1 MGIQALCPAQTFVS
15 VDRLLPRNPLR
26 HIHSSVVVN
35 CMSTNYERTKWVK
48 NCNFVKS
55 SNMSTVEL
63 RHTIIE
69 KLSQIEDASFL
80 RAIKTIVE
88 SKANEDVYKLSDFQ
102 KKRIK
107 ESREQVK
114 LGQTISNDALQKEI
128 REWLGTR

>member
-1 MGIQALCPAQTFVS
+1 M
-15 VDRLLPRNPLR
+15 N
-26 HIHSSVVVN
+26 
-35 CMSTNYERTKWVK
+35 
-48 NCNFVKS
+48 
-55 SNMSTVEL
+55 TVEL

-88 SKANEDVYKLSDFQ
+88 SKANEDVYKLSDVQ